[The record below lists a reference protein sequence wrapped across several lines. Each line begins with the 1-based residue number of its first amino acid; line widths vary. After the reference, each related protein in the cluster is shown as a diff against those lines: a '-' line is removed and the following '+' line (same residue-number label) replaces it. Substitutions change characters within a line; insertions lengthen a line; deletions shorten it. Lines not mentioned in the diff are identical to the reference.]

1 MPLYIVYAVPAVGL
15 VVLPVFMGFMG
26 RELRSWARPD
36 DSHLESV
43 VVTTLM
49 PWLFGT
55 LHVLLIYWPL
65 PRFIMGPIIL
75 GSVFWFFAVAGVDLL
90 KCPAAKYKRRVYAD
104 TFRLDLDHRGS
115 RNGLVADKRNSFR
128 PLTARPFV
136 GSETSSAQLQR
147 PFDRYC

>member
-1 MPLYIVYAVPAVGL
+1 MLSIVGIYSFLGPMAAAAFGGYFNVAFSSCRSAAVFVYAASAVGL

-55 LHVLLIYWPL
+55 LHVLLI
-65 PRFIMGPIIL
+65 
-75 GSVFWFFAVAGVDLL
+75 
-90 KCPAAKYKRRVYAD
+90 
-104 TFRLDLDHRGS
+104 
-115 RNGLVADKRNSFR
+115 
-128 PLTARPFV
+128 
-136 GSETSSAQLQR
+136 
-147 PFDRYC
+147 